1 MSGPL
6 FGIVPAG
13 QPLITDPTSN
23 PSPTSFLYALPT
35 TKPFSH
41 IVVFLLP
48 SIALPDNSA
57 AAIYLTTARDVAAA
71 EQTNSTP
78 DFRFLGGIGPGKE
91 SAMFKIGAD
100 AQSGGGGF
108 MIGISVEPADSV
120 GQRLQELAASKASAS
135 ASAAS
140 APASSST
147 STAVLAQRIIQNA
160 FNFLTSFSG
169 TAGPGGVEV
178 VPLRAFE
185 DWWRKFE
192 SRVRSDPSFLERQA
206 D

>member
-13 QPLITDPTSN
+13 QPLITDPTSA

-48 SIALPDNSA
+48 NVVLPENSA
-57 AAIYLTTARDVAAA
+57 AAIYLTTVRDVAAA
-71 EQTNSTP
+71 SQANSTP

-100 AQSGGGGF
+100 ASGSGY
-108 MIGISVEPADSV
+108 MIGVSIESAESV
-120 GQRLQELAASKASAS
+120 GTRLQELAASKASS
-135 ASAAS
+135 SNS
-140 APASSST
+140 GSGGASST
-147 STAVLAQRIIQNA
+147 TTAVLAQRIIQNA

-178 VPLRAFE
+178 VPLKAFE